1 MSERA
6 EVSFDAA
13 LMMALRAD
21 AQKELDELPS
31 PAQLKERYPDTS
43 RWDARLQAALHKHRP
58 VLKRVLI
65 TVLTLVILT
74 LGALAVSADF
84 RRAVYTMIQKF
95 LPIEMQLTYQVDGEP
110 LEQLPNGYSDHY
122 VPDGFER
129 DYEQGYDNE
138 ISFLHAYVDANDKNI
153 FYYVDCSIIQD
164 YGQVET
170 FDNEQKHFAQFS
182 GSFTAT
188 VEQLLPDYYALPGKT
203 VAVVHFFQD
212 RPFLLHFQKDLT
224 GELIEGTAYVFE
236 FETFEVELPDDE
248 ENPNI
253 SDYMYSINVTNYR
266 VAEDDELGL
275 EGKMPTVEIVSK

>member
-1 MSERA
+1 MKKIQNFFSTILQKLWKSPIKAKENMEGGNNMKKRA
-6 EVSFDAA
+6 
-13 LMMALRAD
+13 
-21 AQKELDELPS
+21 
-31 PAQLKERYPDTS
+31 TI
-43 RWDARLQAALHKHRP
+43 
-58 VLKRVLI
+58 VLGLVL
-65 TVLTLVILT
+65 ILT
-74 LGALAVSADF
+74 LIGCGNNAQSSDAHNAEYEEGY
-84 RRAVYTMIQKF
+84 AAGY
-95 LPIEMQLTYQVDGEP
+95 EAGYNDGKQQMTE
-110 LEQLPNGYSDHY
+110 S
-122 VPDGFER
+122 
-129 DYEQGYDNE
+129 
-138 ISFLHAYVDANDKNI
+138 
-153 FYYVDCSIIQD
+153 
-164 YGQVET
+164 
-170 FDNEQKHFAQFS
+170 QKHFAQFS

>member
-1 MSERA
+1 MKKIQNFFSTILQKLWKSPIKAKENMEGGNNMKKRA
-6 EVSFDAA
+6 
-13 LMMALRAD
+13 
-21 AQKELDELPS
+21 
-31 PAQLKERYPDTS
+31 TI
-43 RWDARLQAALHKHRP
+43 
-58 VLKRVLI
+58 VLGLVLI
-65 TVLTLVILT
+65 LTLV
-74 LGALAVSADF
+74 GCGNNAQSSDAHNAEYEEGY
-84 RRAVYTMIQKF
+84 AAGY
-95 LPIEMQLTYQVDGEP
+95 EAGYNDGKQQMTE
-110 LEQLPNGYSDHY
+110 S
-122 VPDGFER
+122 
-129 DYEQGYDNE
+129 
-138 ISFLHAYVDANDKNI
+138 
-153 FYYVDCSIIQD
+153 
-164 YGQVET
+164 
-170 FDNEQKHFAQFS
+170 QKHFAQFS

-224 GELIEGTAYVFE
+224 GELIEGTSYVFE

>member
-1 MSERA
+1 MTKIQNFFSTILQKLWKSPIKAKENMEGGNNMKKRA
-6 EVSFDAA
+6 
-13 LMMALRAD
+13 
-21 AQKELDELPS
+21 
-31 PAQLKERYPDTS
+31 TI
-43 RWDARLQAALHKHRP
+43 
-58 VLKRVLI
+58 VLGLVLI
-65 TVLTLVILT
+65 LTLV
-74 LGALAVSADF
+74 GCGNNAQSSDAHNAEYEEGY
-84 RRAVYTMIQKF
+84 AAGY
-95 LPIEMQLTYQVDGEP
+95 EAGYNDGKQQMTE
-110 LEQLPNGYSDHY
+110 S
-122 VPDGFER
+122 
-129 DYEQGYDNE
+129 
-138 ISFLHAYVDANDKNI
+138 
-153 FYYVDCSIIQD
+153 
-164 YGQVET
+164 
-170 FDNEQKHFAQFS
+170 QKHFAQFS

>member
-1 MSERA
+1 MKKIQNFFSTILQKLWKSPIKAKENMEGGNNMKKRA
-6 EVSFDAA
+6 
-13 LMMALRAD
+13 
-21 AQKELDELPS
+21 
-31 PAQLKERYPDTS
+31 TI
-43 RWDARLQAALHKHRP
+43 
-58 VLKRVLI
+58 VLGLVLI
-65 TVLTLVILT
+65 LTLV
-74 LGALAVSADF
+74 GCGNNAQSSDAHNAEYEEGY
-84 RRAVYTMIQKF
+84 AAGY
-95 LPIEMQLTYQVDGEP
+95 EAGYNDGK
-110 LEQLPNGYSDHY
+110 EQMTES
-122 VPDGFER
+122 
-129 DYEQGYDNE
+129 
-138 ISFLHAYVDANDKNI
+138 
-153 FYYVDCSIIQD
+153 
-164 YGQVET
+164 
-170 FDNEQKHFAQFS
+170 QKHFAQFS

>member
-1 MSERA
+1 MKKIQNFFSTIFQKLWKSPIKAKENMEGGNNMKKRA
-6 EVSFDAA
+6 
-13 LMMALRAD
+13 
-21 AQKELDELPS
+21 
-31 PAQLKERYPDTS
+31 TI
-43 RWDARLQAALHKHRP
+43 
-58 VLKRVLI
+58 VLGLVLI
-65 TVLTLVILT
+65 LTLV
-74 LGALAVSADF
+74 GCGNNAQSSDAHNAEYEEGY
-84 RRAVYTMIQKF
+84 AAGY
-95 LPIEMQLTYQVDGEP
+95 EAGYNDGKQQMTE
-110 LEQLPNGYSDHY
+110 S
-122 VPDGFER
+122 
-129 DYEQGYDNE
+129 
-138 ISFLHAYVDANDKNI
+138 
-153 FYYVDCSIIQD
+153 
-164 YGQVET
+164 
-170 FDNEQKHFAQFS
+170 QKHFAQFS

-248 ENPNI
+248 KNPNI

>member
-1 MSERA
+1 MKKIQNFFSTILQKLWKSPIKAKENMEGGNNMKKRA
-6 EVSFDAA
+6 
-13 LMMALRAD
+13 
-21 AQKELDELPS
+21 
-31 PAQLKERYPDTS
+31 TI
-43 RWDARLQAALHKHRP
+43 
-58 VLKRVLI
+58 VLGLVLI
-65 TVLTLVILT
+65 LTLV
-74 LGALAVSADF
+74 GCGNNAQSSDAHNAEYEEGY
-84 RRAVYTMIQKF
+84 AAGY
-95 LPIEMQLTYQVDGEP
+95 EAGYNDGKQQMTE
-110 LEQLPNGYSDHY
+110 S
-122 VPDGFER
+122 
-129 DYEQGYDNE
+129 
-138 ISFLHAYVDANDKNI
+138 
-153 FYYVDCSIIQD
+153 
-164 YGQVET
+164 
-170 FDNEQKHFAQFS
+170 QKHFAQFS

-203 VAVVHFFQD
+203 IAVVHFFQD

>member
-1 MSERA
+1 MKKIQNFFSTILQKLWKSPIKAKENMEGGNNMKKRA
-6 EVSFDAA
+6 
-13 LMMALRAD
+13 
-21 AQKELDELPS
+21 
-31 PAQLKERYPDTS
+31 TI
-43 RWDARLQAALHKHRP
+43 
-58 VLKRVLI
+58 VLSLVLI
-65 TVLTLVILT
+65 LTLV
-74 LGALAVSADF
+74 GCGNNAQSSDAHNAEYEEGY
-84 RRAVYTMIQKF
+84 AAGY
-95 LPIEMQLTYQVDGEP
+95 EAGYNDGKQQMTE
-110 LEQLPNGYSDHY
+110 S
-122 VPDGFER
+122 
-129 DYEQGYDNE
+129 
-138 ISFLHAYVDANDKNI
+138 
-153 FYYVDCSIIQD
+153 
-164 YGQVET
+164 
-170 FDNEQKHFAQFS
+170 QKHFAQFS

>member
-1 MSERA
+1 MVRMKKIQNFFSTILQKLWKSPIKAKENMEGGNNMKKRA
-6 EVSFDAA
+6 
-13 LMMALRAD
+13 
-21 AQKELDELPS
+21 
-31 PAQLKERYPDTS
+31 TI
-43 RWDARLQAALHKHRP
+43 
-58 VLKRVLI
+58 VLGLVLI
-65 TVLTLVILT
+65 LTLV
-74 LGALAVSADF
+74 GCGNNAQSSDAHNAEYEEGY
-84 RRAVYTMIQKF
+84 AAGY
-95 LPIEMQLTYQVDGEP
+95 EAGYNDGKQQMTE
-110 LEQLPNGYSDHY
+110 S
-122 VPDGFER
+122 
-129 DYEQGYDNE
+129 
-138 ISFLHAYVDANDKNI
+138 
-153 FYYVDCSIIQD
+153 
-164 YGQVET
+164 
-170 FDNEQKHFAQFS
+170 QKHFAQFS

-248 ENPNI
+248 KNPNI

>member
-1 MSERA
+1 MVRMKKIQNFFSTILQKLWKSPIKAKENMEGGNNMKKRA
-6 EVSFDAA
+6 
-13 LMMALRAD
+13 
-21 AQKELDELPS
+21 
-31 PAQLKERYPDTS
+31 TI
-43 RWDARLQAALHKHRP
+43 
-58 VLKRVLI
+58 VLGLVLI
-65 TVLTLVILT
+65 LTLVGCGT
-74 LGALAVSADF
+74 NAQSSDAHNAEYEEGYAAGYEAG
-84 RRAVYTMIQKF
+84 YN
-95 LPIEMQLTYQVDGEP
+95 DGKQQMTE
-110 LEQLPNGYSDHY
+110 S
-122 VPDGFER
+122 
-129 DYEQGYDNE
+129 
-138 ISFLHAYVDANDKNI
+138 
-153 FYYVDCSIIQD
+153 
-164 YGQVET
+164 
-170 FDNEQKHFAQFS
+170 QKHFAQFS

>member
-1 MSERA
+1 MVRMKKIQNFFSTILQKLWKSPIKAKENMEGGNNMKKRA
-6 EVSFDAA
+6 
-13 LMMALRAD
+13 
-21 AQKELDELPS
+21 
-31 PAQLKERYPDTS
+31 TI
-43 RWDARLQAALHKHRP
+43 
-58 VLKRVLI
+58 VLGLVLI
-65 TVLTLVILT
+65 LTLV
-74 LGALAVSADF
+74 GCGNNAQSSDAHNAEYEEGY
-84 RRAVYTMIQKF
+84 AAGY
-95 LPIEMQLTYQVDGEP
+95 EAGYNDGKQQMTE
-110 LEQLPNGYSDHY
+110 S
-122 VPDGFER
+122 
-129 DYEQGYDNE
+129 
-138 ISFLHAYVDANDKNI
+138 
-153 FYYVDCSIIQD
+153 
-164 YGQVET
+164 
-170 FDNEQKHFAQFS
+170 QKHFAQFS

-248 ENPNI
+248 ENPDI

>member
-1 MSERA
+1 MRTKLDSLSDSI
-6 EVSFDAA
+6 VSFC
-13 LMMALRAD
+13 LRGVSEFAC
-21 AQKELDELPS
+21 
-31 PAQLKERYPDTS
+31 YPDSAGFRGMRHSLPDLTS
-43 RWDARLQAALHKHRP
+43 QNMEGGNNMKKRATI
-58 VLKRVLI
+58 VLGLVLI
-65 TVLTLVILT
+65 LTLV
-74 LGALAVSADF
+74 GCGNNAQSSDAHNAEYEEGY
-84 RRAVYTMIQKF
+84 AAGY
-95 LPIEMQLTYQVDGEP
+95 EAGYNDGKQQMTE
-110 LEQLPNGYSDHY
+110 S
-122 VPDGFER
+122 
-129 DYEQGYDNE
+129 
-138 ISFLHAYVDANDKNI
+138 
-153 FYYVDCSIIQD
+153 
-164 YGQVET
+164 
-170 FDNEQKHFAQFS
+170 QKHFAQFS